1 MAMKKGTPSA
11 RQARWQGK
19 GSESAGEEPKI
30 KAGVW
35 GQLEPLDR
43 VARDKMSRW
52 GDTLTSFV
60 PPEMAGRF
68 EAAYDA
74 LRVYVEVNDVVKVN
88 EVAGQLMRAWDV
100 LEQTALAAG
109 HKPLPEHAYAIDL
122 GDGEGVVCIA
132 MHGAHDLRKAHPDW
146 VVYSFEDAARVL
158 RTSWTEAF
166 LKEAYNAFPNAKVV
180 SITKDGAKQDL
191 NWDIGD
197 EIPW

>member
-11 RQARWQGK
+11 SKARWQGK
-19 GSESAGEEPKI
+19 GTVAAIEGPKI
-30 KAGVW
+30 SAGVW

-43 VARDKMSRW
+43 VAREKIARW

-74 LRVYVEVNDVVKVN
+74 LKVYVEVNDIVKVN
-88 EVAGQLMRAWDV
+88 EIVGQLMRAWDV

-109 HKPLPEHAYAIDL
+109 HKPLPESAYAIDL
-122 GDGEGVVCIA
+122 GDGEGIVCIA
-132 MHGAHDLRKAHPDW
+132 QHGAHDLRKAHPDW

-166 LKEAYNAFPNAKVV
+166 LNEAYSAFPNARVV
-180 SITKDGAKQDL
+180 SITKNGVAQDV